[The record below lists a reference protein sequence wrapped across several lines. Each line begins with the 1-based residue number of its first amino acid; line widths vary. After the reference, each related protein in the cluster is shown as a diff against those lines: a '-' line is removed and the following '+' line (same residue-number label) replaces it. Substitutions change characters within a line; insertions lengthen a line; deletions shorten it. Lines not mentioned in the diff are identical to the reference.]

1 MLVSA
6 KELRGYSIRATDGD
20 AGSTKGLYF
29 DDESWKVRYVVV
41 RAGGLLANRPVLIVP
56 EFVERTDRDARVL
69 HVGLTEDQVKSAPG
83 VASDRPVA
91 DQEEVAHFDD
101 YGAYPYWGSGWEAA
115 GAGPVHTGPY
125 VPDRTAAVGVAREE
139 EGDPNLRSTREVENY
154 GIGATDAGV
163 GHVEDFLVDDE
174 GWEIRY
180 VVVDT
185 RDWLPGKK
193 VLISPRWTSAVS
205 WSEKEVCVDLTR
217 EEIQD
222 APEWDPNAPLLDR
235 EYETRLHEHY
245 GRPPYWVSR

>member
-1 MLVSA
+1 MLVSTR
-6 KELRGYSIRATDGD
+6 ELRGYSIRATDGD
-20 AGSTKGLYF
+20 AGSVRGLYF
-29 DDESWKVRYVVV
+29 DDETWKVRYVVV
-41 RAGGLLANRPVLIVP
+41 RAGGLFLNRPVLIVP
-56 EFVERTDRDARVL
+56 EFVERTDREARVL
-69 HVGLTEDQVKSAPG
+69 HVSITEEEVKNAPG

-91 DQEEVAHFDD
+91 DRQEVAHFDD
-101 YGAYPYWGSGWEAA
+101 HGAYPYWGSGWEAA
-115 GAGPVHTGPY
+115 GAGPVYAGPY
-125 VPDRTAAVGVAREE
+125 VPDRTAAAGSPRKE
-139 EGDPNLRSTREVENY
+139 EGDPNLRSAREVESY
-154 GIGATDAGV
+154 GIGATDAGA

-205 WSEKEVCVDLTR
+205 WSEEEVCVDLTR
-217 EEIQD
+217 EQIQG
-222 APEWDPNAPLLDR
+222 APEWDPKAPLDR